1 MKSIPKL
8 IRRFFGILLLSVLL
22 IFILNIGMLVVLAGK
37 QTSSRSPWTTAIEVG
52 ESLQKSGDGYQLS
65 DASVLEEL
73 ERDHVWG
80 ILIDDTTHQVI
91 WHTDNLPEEIPLEYS
106 LGDIAMLTRGYI
118 KDYPTFPGQSEQ
130 GLVVLGYP
138 KDRYWKEM
146 WPSWDYDMIKY
157 LPQTILLFLTANVIL
172 IFLIYLVT
180 NTRLIRSVGPIIEGI
195 RKLPEGQK
203 IYIKEKGLLSELAM
217 NINRTSEIIQSQK
230 QELKKKETARANW
243 IAGVSHDIR
252 TPLSMVMGYAGQL
265 AEDKHL
271 TEEEQK
277 KAVVIVKQSE
287 KMRNLIRDLNLA
299 SKLEYNMQ
307 PFNTQNANV
316 VALVR
321 RVVVDFMN
329 LNIEDKYDLEW
340 ETEETVTSCMMPVDG
355 ELLKRAVTNLIQNS
369 MNHNPEGCGIF
380 VSVKPEPETCCITVE
395 DDGAGVSEEQIY
407 YLNHAPHYM
416 VCDDNTSEQRHGLG
430 LLLVKQIAAAHQGR
444 VEIDKGSR
452 GGFRVRIFLPYEADN
467 SSYHTS

>member
-8 IRRFFGILLLSVLL
+8 IRRFFSILLLSVLL
-22 IFILNIGMLVVLAGK
+22 IFILNTGMLFIFTSG
-37 QTSSRSPWTTAIEVG
+37 QTSSRSPWTTAIEVA
-52 ESLQKSGDGYQLS
+52 EALQKSGDGYQLP

-73 ERDHVWG
+73 ERDQVWG

-91 WHTDNLPEEIPLEYS
+91 WHTDNLPEEIPMEYS
-106 LGDIAMLTRGYI
+106 LGDIAMLTRGYV
-118 KDYPTFPGQSEQ
+118 KDYPTFPGRTEE

-157 LPQTILLFLTANVIL
+157 LPRTMLVVLTANVVL

-180 NTRLIRSVGPIIEGI
+180 NARLIRFIGPIIEGI
-195 RKLPEGQK
+195 QKLPEEQK
-203 IYIKEKGLLSELAM
+203 VYIKEKGLLSELAM

-230 QELKKKETARANW
+230 QELKKKERARANW

-265 AEDKHL
+265 AEDGRL
-271 TEEEQK
+271 AEEEQK

-307 PFNTQNANV
+307 PLKTQKENI

-321 RVVVDFMN
+321 KVMVDFMN

-340 ETEETVTSCMMPVDG
+340 ETEDSLTSCMIPVDG

-380 VSVKPEPETCCITVE
+380 VSVKMEPEACCIMVE
-395 DDGAGVSEEQIY
+395 DDGAGVEEAQIH

-416 VCDDNTSEQRHGLG
+416 VCDDNTSEQKHGLG
-430 LLLVKQIAAAHQGR
+430 LLLVKQIADAHQGK
-444 VEIDKGSR
+444 VEIDKGDR
-452 GGFRVRIFLPYEADN
+452 GGFRVRIILPYEVE
-467 SSYHTS
+467 

>member
-8 IRRFFGILLLSVLL
+8 IRRFFSILLLSVLL
-22 IFILNIGMLVVLAGK
+22 IFILNIGMLFIFTSG
-37 QTSSRSPWTTAIEVG
+37 QTSSRSPWTTAIEVA
-52 ESLQKSGDGYQLS
+52 EALQKSGDGYQLP

-73 ERDHVWG
+73 ERDQVWG

-91 WHTDNLPEEIPLEYS
+91 WHTDNLPEEIPMEYS
-106 LGDIAMLTRGYI
+106 LGDIAMLTRGYV
-118 KDYPTFPGQSEQ
+118 KDYPTFPGRTEE

-157 LPQTILLFLTANVIL
+157 LPRTMLVVLTANVVL

-180 NTRLIRSVGPIIEGI
+180 NARLIRFIGPIIECI
-195 RKLPEGQK
+195 QKLPEEQK
-203 IYIKEKGLLSELAM
+203 VYIKEKGLLSELAM

-230 QELKKKETARANW
+230 QELKKKERARANW

-265 AEDKHL
+265 AEDGRL
-271 TEEEQK
+271 AEEEQK

-307 PFNTQNANV
+307 PLKTQKENI

-321 RVVVDFMN
+321 KVMVDFMN

-340 ETEETVTSCMMPVDG
+340 ETEDSLTSCMIPVDG

-380 VSVKPEPETCCITVE
+380 VSVKMEPEACCIMVE
-395 DDGAGVSEEQIY
+395 DDGAGVEEAQIH

-416 VCDDNTSEQRHGLG
+416 VCDDNTSEQKHGLG
-430 LLLVKQIAAAHQGR
+430 LLLVKQIADAHQGK
-444 VEIDKGSR
+444 VEIDKGDR
-452 GGFRVRIFLPYEADN
+452 GGFRVRIILPYEVE
-467 SSYHTS
+467 

>member
-8 IRRFFGILLLSVLL
+8 IRRFFGILLMSVLL
-22 IFILNIGMLVVLAGK
+22 IFILNIGMLFIFASG
-37 QTSSRSPWTTAIEVG
+37 QTVSRSPWTTAIEVA
-52 ESLQKSGDGYQLS
+52 EALQKSGDGYQLS

-73 ERDHVWG
+73 ERDQVWG

-91 WHTDNLPEEIPLEYS
+91 WHTDNLPEEIPMEYS
-106 LGDIAMLTRGYI
+106 LGDIAMLTRGYV
-118 KDYPTFPGQSEQ
+118 KDYPTFPGRAEE

-157 LPQTILLFLTANVIL
+157 LPRTILVALTANVVL

-180 NTRLIRSVGPIIEGI
+180 NARLLHFIGPIIEGI
-195 RKLPEGQK
+195 QKLPEEQK
-203 IYIKEKGLLSELAM
+203 VYIKEKGLLSELAM

-230 QELKKKETARANW
+230 QELKKKERARANW

-265 AEDKHL
+265 AEDGRL

-307 PFNTQNANV
+307 PLKTQKENI

-321 RVVVDFMN
+321 KVMVDFMN

-340 ETEETVTSCMMPVDG
+340 ETEDSLTSCMITVDG

-380 VSVKPEPETCCITVE
+380 VSVKMEPEACCIMVE
-395 DDGAGVSEEQIY
+395 DDGAGVEEEQIR

-416 VCDDNTSEQRHGLG
+416 VCDDNTSEQKHGLG
-430 LLLVKQIAAAHQGR
+430 LLIVKQIADAHQGK
-444 VEIDKGSR
+444 VEIDKGDR
-452 GGFRVRIFLPYEADN
+452 GGFRVQIILPYEAE
-467 SSYHTS
+467 